1 MKKTMQIVAVLGMT
15 TLSLFGYTSNQITW
29 KDNAPDG
36 NLANYLNWSGV
47 PGGTTDINYNMT
59 ADTGYWGMFSS
70 GSVTRNLYISASFT
84 FDRLYFQGSNSKYNI
99 DLGGNTLTLRGAAT
113 YELTTNANYKPQKI
127 FVTNGDIALPKTR
140 REFRIQGEGNVLTVA
155 GTEERPVTI
164 SASGAFKPT
173 VVSSGEIVFSNTVFA
188 SSVNVMVNGGQR
200 CKVSFLGPKTTLA
213 HNVNDY
219 FGLGSSTSSNTL
231 VIAHG
236 AKVLAD
242 NANTGYKNSITV
254 GETGN
259 YNTLVVAGEG
269 TVLSNSNRT
278 AKSNDASIAVGKRS
292 NGNFLHVT
300 DGAELNLSA
309 HIVIGNPQEDNTRG
323 SSANNRIRIDT
334 NAVVYASG
342 LRIGQRSN
350 KGSGDVS
357 FTSNVCEV
365 AKNAKVYIEDK
376 AEGRDESIRLATQA
390 NANVDYC
397 ALSISEDSQVFAK
410 YAQIG
415 LYGISNR
422 MDVVSGGMFVSKS
435 TATSGAGLQVGGVSS
450 TGTVVN
456 VDGGVVAL
464 TNTLFAMRGSSADS
478 RTLMRIANG
487 ADVCARFVSVTNVG
501 NRIEIDNATLTVR
514 TSGVFPLPGDNSVE
528 LAFSGAHP
536 LLAYE
541 DVSHGSI
548 ANAFSFGAGA
558 TLSFVVPAGGYAEA
572 PIKSAN
578 GITIEN
584 LSACSIDASAF
595 LASGG
600 GEQVLMDA
608 GEGVIS
614 IDAASMGIMKAAA
627 GGALNIKLADDGKRL
642 VVSLKKGFV
651 LTYR

>member
-1 MKKTMQIVAVLGMT
+1 MKKSMLVLALLAQS

-36 NLANYLNWSGV
+36 DLANYLNWSGV
-47 PGGTTDINYNMT
+47 PGGTTDINYDMT

-70 GSVTRNLYISASFT
+70 GSVTRNLYISAAFT

-164 SASGAFKPT
+164 SANGAFKPT

-188 SSVNVMVNGGQR
+188 SSVNVMVNGGTG

-213 HNVNDY
+213 HNVSDY

-231 VIAHG
+231 VIAQG

-242 NANTGYKNSITV
+242 NSNTGLKNSITV

-259 YNTLVVAGEG
+259 CNTLVVAGEG

-300 DGAELNLSA
+300 DGAELNLTA
-309 HIVIGNPQEDNTRG
+309 HIVIGNPQTDANRG

-342 LRIGQRSN
+342 LRIGQMSSN
-350 KGSGDVS
+350 GSGDAF

-376 AEGRDESIRLATQA
+376 VEGRDETIRLATQA
-390 NANVDYC
+390 NIDYS
-397 ALSISEDSQVFAK
+397 ALSISEDALVSAT

-435 TATSGAGLQVGGVSS
+435 TATSGAGLQMGGVSS

-456 VDGGVVAL
+456 VDGGVVSL

-487 ADVCARFVSVTNVG
+487 ADVCVRFVSVTNAG

-514 TSGVFPLPGDNSVE
+514 TRGTFPDVGDNSVE
-528 LAFSGAHP
+528 LAFSGSHP

-548 ANAFSFGAGA
+548 DNAFSFGAGA
-558 TLSFVVPAGGYAEA
+558 TLSFVIPAGGYAEA

-578 GITIEN
+578 GIAIEN
-584 LSACSIDASAF
+584 LSACSIDATAF
-595 LASGG
+595 RVGG
-600 GEQVLMDA
+600 GQEQVLMDA
-608 GEGVIS
+608 GSGTIS
-614 IDAASMGIMKAAA
+614 IDAASLALIRSSA
-627 GGALNIKLADDGKRL
+627 GDKCDVKLSSDHKTL
-642 VVSLKKGFV
+642 LLTPKNGFV
-651 LTYR
+651 ILVR

>member
-1 MKKTMQIVAVLGMT
+1 MKKTMLMSVVLGQA

-29 KDNAPDG
+29 KGNAPDG

-47 PGGTTDINYNMT
+47 PDGTTDINYDMT

-70 GSVTRNLYISASFT
+70 GSVTRNLYISSSFT

-113 YELTTNANYKPQKI
+113 YELASNANYKPQKI

-140 REFRIQGEGNVLTVA
+140 REFRIQGDGNVLTVA

-164 SASGAFKPT
+164 SGSGAFKPT
-173 VVSSGEIVFSNTVFA
+173 AVSGGEIVFSNTVFA
-188 SSVNVMVNGGQR
+188 SGVNVMMNGGQR
-200 CKVSFLGPKTTLA
+200 CKISFLGPKTTLA
-213 HNVNDY
+213 HNANEY

-231 VIAHG
+231 VIAQG

-259 YNTLVVAGEG
+259 CNTLIVAGEG

-278 AKSNDASIAVGKRS
+278 AKSNEASIAVGKRS

-309 HIVIGNPQEDNTRG
+309 HIVIGNPQTDANRG

-342 LRIGQRSN
+342 LRIGQMSSN
-350 KGSGDVS
+350 GSGDAF

-365 AKNAKVYIEDK
+365 AKNAKVYIEDR

-390 NANVDYC
+390 NIDYG

-415 LYGISNR
+415 LYGMSNR

-435 TATSGAGLQVGGVSS
+435 TATSEAGLVMGGVDS

-456 VDGGVVAL
+456 VDGGIVAL

-487 ADVCARFVSVTNVG
+487 ADVCARFVSVTNAG
-501 NRIEIDNATLTVR
+501 NRIEIDNAALTVR
-514 TSGVFPLPGDNSVE
+514 TRGEFPLAGDNSVE

-536 LLAYE
+536 LMAYE
-541 DVSHGSI
+541 DVSHGSV
-548 ANAFSFGAGA
+548 AKAFKFGAGA
-558 TLSFVVPAGGYAEA
+558 ALSFAIPAGGYAEA
-572 PIKSAN
+572 PIRSAN
-578 GITIEN
+578 GIVVRN
-584 LSACSIDASAF
+584 LSACSIDATAF
-595 LASGG
+595 RGG
-600 GEQVLMDA
+600 GGREQVLMDA
-608 GEGVIS
+608 GSGIVS
-614 IDAASMGIMKAAA
+614 IDAESLALIRAAA
-627 GGALNIKLADDGKRL
+627 GDNCDVKLSGGQKTL
-642 VVSLKKGFV
+642 LLTPKNGFGI
-651 LTYR
+651 LFR

>member
-1 MKKTMQIVAVLGMT
+1 MKKTMLMSVVLGQA
-15 TLSLFGYTSNQITW
+15 TLSLFGYTSNEIDW
-29 KDNAPDG
+29 KSNAADG
-36 NLANYLNWSGV
+36 NLASAANWSNVPSGV
-47 PGGTTDINYNMT
+47 TDISYNLT
-59 ADTGYWGMFSS
+59 DDVGYWGKFTI
-70 GSVTRNLYISASFT
+70 GSKTLNLSISAPFT

-113 YELTTNANYKPQKI
+113 SEFVTHASYPNQKI
-127 FVTNGDIALPKTR
+127 TVKNGNIAFSSKAR
-140 REFRIQGEGNVLTVA
+140 REFLIQGSGNVMTVS
-155 GTEERPVTI
+155 GTEEAPVTI
-164 SASGAFKPT
+164 SGGVFKPKVAT
-173 VVSSGEIVFSNTVFA
+173 SGEIVFSNTVFA
-188 SSVNVMVNGGQR
+188 SGVNVMVNGGQR
-200 CKVSFLGPKTTLA
+200 CKISFLGPKTTLA
-213 HNVNDY
+213 HTVSDY

-231 VIAHG
+231 VIAQG

-259 YNTLVVAGEG
+259 DNTLVVAGEG

-278 AKSNDASIAVGKRS
+278 AKSGDASIAVGKFS
-292 NGNFLHVT
+292 TGNVLHVT
-300 DGAELNLSA
+300 DGSELNLTA
-309 HIVIGNPQEDNTRG
+309 YIVIGNPQTDANRG

-334 NAVVYASG
+334 NAVVHASG
-342 LRIGQRSN
+342 LRIGQRSSN
-350 KGSGDVS
+350 GSGDAF

-390 NANVDYC
+390 NIDYS

-415 LYGISNR
+415 LYGVSNR
-422 MDVVSGGMFVSKS
+422 MDVTSGGMFVSQS
-435 TATSGAGLQVGGVSS
+435 SATSDAGLMMGGVGS

-464 TNTLFAMRGSSADS
+464 TNTVFAMRGASADS

-487 ADVCARFVSVTNVG
+487 ADVCARFVSVTNSG

-514 TSGVFPLPGDNSVE
+514 TRGVFPQTGDSSVE
-528 LAFSGAHP
+528 LAFSGAQP

-548 ANAFSFGAGA
+548 AKAFKFGAGA
-558 TLSFVVPAGGYAEA
+558 TLSFVVPAGGYADA

-578 GITIEN
+578 GITVSN
-584 LSACSIDASAF
+584 LTACTIDAVAF
-595 LASGG
+595 CGAGG
-600 GEQVLMDA
+600 QEQVLMDA
-608 GEGVIS
+608 GAGVVS
-614 IDAASMGIMKAAA
+614 IDAASLALIQSAA
-627 GGALNIKLADDGKRL
+627 GDECRVKLSGNCRTL
-642 VVSLKKGFV
+642 VLAARKGFILV
-651 LTYR
+651 FR